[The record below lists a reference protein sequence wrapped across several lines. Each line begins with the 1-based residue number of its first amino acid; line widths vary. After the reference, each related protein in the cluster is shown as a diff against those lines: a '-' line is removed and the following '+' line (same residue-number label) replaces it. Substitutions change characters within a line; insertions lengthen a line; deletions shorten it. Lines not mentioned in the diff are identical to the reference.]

1 MFFNLAG
8 ILIVFLIYMTSGANA
23 QKLDAPYVST
33 PKDVV
38 EKMMDMADVGPGDY
52 VIDPGCGDGRIVI
65 AAAKRGAVGHGV
77 DLNPKRVKEA
87 RKNAREAGV
96 SDRVTFVE
104 EDLFETDY
112 SRATVIAM
120 YLLTTMM
127 ADLRPSFMESLEP
140 GTRIV
145 SHDFDMGPWEPDKY
159 KKMGGSD
166 NKIKGW
172 RSGQLLKS
180 KSNEIFYWVIPSDME
195 GEWNWK
201 MNGRKYSMV
210 VEQKFQKI
218 DPLILEEND
227 TLSVKEKLI
236 KGDRI
241 SFKAVNQDDEI
252 HYVFNGQIDE
262 DQIEGK
268 VQIRSNT
275 SNIIK
280 NWSATK
286 K

>member
-112 SRATVIAM
+112 SRATVI
-120 YLLTTMM
+120 
-127 ADLRPSFMESLEP
+127 
-140 GTRIV
+140 
-145 SHDFDMGPWEPDKY
+145 
-159 KKMGGSD
+159 
-166 NKIKGW
+166 
-172 RSGQLLKS
+172 
-180 KSNEIFYWVIPSDME
+180 
-195 GEWNWK
+195 
-201 MNGRKYSMV
+201 
-210 VEQKFQKI
+210 
-218 DPLILEEND
+218 
-227 TLSVKEKLI
+227 
-236 KGDRI
+236 
-241 SFKAVNQDDEI
+241 
-252 HYVFNGQIDE
+252 
-262 DQIEGK
+262 
-268 VQIRSNT
+268 
-275 SNIIK
+275 
-280 NWSATK
+280 
-286 K
+286 